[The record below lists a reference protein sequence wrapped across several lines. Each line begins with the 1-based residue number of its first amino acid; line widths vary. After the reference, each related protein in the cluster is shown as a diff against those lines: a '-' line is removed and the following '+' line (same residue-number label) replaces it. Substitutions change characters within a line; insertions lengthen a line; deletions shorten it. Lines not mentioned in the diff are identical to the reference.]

1 MMEVMKC
8 NLCGKL
14 AMIIQDGGRR
24 TICCDQ
30 LMEKLP
36 EQGGKPGKGYHIPVV
51 EKTKTGIAVT
61 VSGVEN
67 PMAEDHFIE
76 WIEVSDGMNL
86 AVRRLAPGDAPEAD
100 FPGSTTSVKVRAYC
114 PEHGLWS
121 NKPAMPKT

>member
-36 EQGGKPGKGYHIPVV
+36 EQGGKPGKGHHIPVI

-67 PMAEDHFIE
+67 PMGVDHSLE

-86 AVRRLAPGDAPEAD
+86 AVRRLAPGDAPGAD
-100 FPGSTTSVKVRAYC
+100 FPGAGPDARVRVYC

-121 NKPAMPKT
+121 NKPSKPKT